1 MALQRINGNQI
12 STTTQALINSL
23 QFNTP
28 ESIFR
33 LPTGTDGQRPTGVSY
48 GTMRFNTI
56 QDKAEIWVSNSD
68 GQGTDG
74 WVLVGAGGPHVG
86 SKDTSYIRTNSTLID
101 EDVTIGPVANGG
113 DEFSNGFLVGPVEIG
128 YGYTLTIESGAV
140 LFVAGGADDLQSNTQ
155 IIDNLEIME
164 KIHTAHA
171 LFGHGPI
178 REKITSYTF
187 PSGQDALQF
196 DIDQSSFYWLTNVAQ
211 NFRIDFIN
219 IPVSNSGLNGEN
231 GNWSYE
237 SKIMV
242 QQGSGGYRPT
252 TVTITGDDGSNQ
264 GSYNISW
271 QNNSTPGPSANRKS
285 LFVITIYRVTTVS
298 TTGTVTNSW
307 HPVGHMVE
315 YA

>member
-33 LPTGTDGQRPTGVSY
+33 LPTGTDTQRPTGVGY

-101 EDVTIGPVANGG
+101 EDVTVGPVANGG

-128 YGYTLTIESGAV
+128 YGYTLTIEDGAV
-140 LFVAGGADDLQSNTQ
+140 LFIAGGADDLSSDTTIMDNAKVMES
-155 IIDNLEIME
+155 IDVS
-164 KIHTAHA
+164 HA
-171 LFGHGPI
+171 LFHYGPN
-178 REKITSYTF
+178 RQKIVSYGFTSGENSLTV
-187 PSGQDALQF
+187 DF
-196 DIDQSSFYWLTNVAQ
+196 DNSSVYWLTNVQ
-211 NFRIDFIN
+211 SNFSLNLIN
-219 IPVSNSGLNGEN
+219 IPDTNANIFQENSNWYYTFKLVIE
-231 GNWSYE
+231 
-237 SKIMV
+237 
-242 QQGSGGYRPT
+242 QGGTAYRPS
-252 TVTITGDDGSNQ
+252 GSVQINGG
-264 GSYNISW
+264 GSYSINW
-271 QNNSTPGPSANRKS
+271 QNGSAPGVSANRRS
-285 LFVITIYRVTTVS
+285 VFEITLARVSTVNTSGTVS
-298 TTGTVTNSW
+298 NNWWLMGDVK
-307 HPVGHMVE
+307 E
-315 YA
+315 YS